1 MPERTAQQRTSKGS
15 NRGSAGGVRDL
26 TIVQALREA
35 VREEMDRDESVFVI
49 GEDIRIGGSFL
60 FTLGLVDEYG
70 PERIVNTPISES
82 GFVGLAIG
90 AAIQG
95 MRPIVDFQYSDFLF
109 TAFDQIVQQ
118 GSKLRYMSGGQ
129 VKVPV
134 VFQMPSGASGR
145 GAQHANSMES
155 YFYHIPGIKIVSPAT
170 PYDAKGLFKT
180 AVRDDNMVL
189 FCVHKHL
196 YGSKGRS
203 LVESRVSVSHVPE
216 EEYLIPLGRAD
227 VKRPGRDVTVVA
239 NSLMLHYA
247 LNAAEKLADRGIDAE
262 IIDPRCIVPFDLDT
276 VTTSVE
282 KTGRLVIVEESG
294 RRGGWGAQL
303 AADIASGAFG
313 YLDAPIVRVAAPDVP
328 VPFAPVLERAVIPDE
343 AQIMD
348 AVRSLLGA
356 DG

>member
-1 MPERTAQQRTSKGS
+1 MPEQAAVKKQKHKPGES
-15 NRGSAGGVRDL
+15 RDL

-35 VREEMDRDESVFVI
+35 VREEMDRDERVFVI

-145 GAQHANSMES
+145 GGQHANSMES
-155 YFYHIPGIKIVSPAT
+155 FFYHIPGIKIASPAT

-180 AVRDDNMVL
+180 AVRDDNLVL

-196 YGSKGRS
+196 YGSKGRN
-203 LVESRVSVSHVPE
+203 LVESRISVSHVPE
-216 EEYLIPLGRAD
+216 EEYLIPLGKAD
-227 VKRPGRDVTVVA
+227 MKREGKDVTVA
-239 NSLMLHYA
+239 ASSLMLHYA
-247 LNAAEKLADRGIDAE
+247 LNAAEKLAVTGIETE
-262 IIDPRCIVPFDLDT
+262 ILDLRCIVPMDVET
-276 VTTSVE
+276 VAASVE
-282 KTGRLVIVEESG
+282 KTGRLVIVEEG
-294 RRGGWGAQL
+294 NLRGGWGAQL
-303 AADIASGAFG
+303 AADIVQMAFT

-328 VPFAPVLERAVIPDE
+328 VPFSPVLEQAVIPGEEDII
-343 AQIMD
+343 A
-348 AVRSLLGA
+348 AVRSLLK
-356 DG
+356 